1 MRILAVDTATEICGV
16 GLSTNGKLQVELSFS
31 HGETHARH
39 LMKGVRSVLDL
50 AGMRLGDVDAFA
62 VTRGPGSFTGL
73 RIGISTVKGMAMAMG
88 KPVAS
93 VSSLAVLAHQAGKSE
108 ELICP
113 MLDARRREVYWA
125 VYRWQ
130 DDTLVAVSSEQVG
143 PPAHVGDHIT
153 GPCRFIGNGAQLYQ
167 KEVSKRL
174 THAACWL
181 SGENAG
187 IRIGWVARLARES
200 LLAGI
205 SDDIRTFGPVYL
217 RKSDAELNFGRNI
230 KEPSAHPKLKA

>member
-16 GLSTNGKLQVELSFS
+16 GLSTTGKLQVELSFS

-39 LMKGVRSVLDL
+39 LMEGVRSVLDL
-50 AGMRLGDVDAFA
+50 AGISLADVDAYA

-88 KPVAS
+88 KPVAG
-93 VSSLAVLAHQAGKSE
+93 VSSLAVLAHQVGKSE

-130 DDTLVAVSSEQVG
+130 DDTLVAVLPEQVG
-143 PPAHVGDHIT
+143 PPALVGDHIT
-153 GPCRFIGNGAQLYQ
+153 GPCRFIGSGVRHYQ
-167 KEVSKRL
+167 EEVSGRL
-174 THAACWL
+174 KHAARWIT
-181 SGENAG
+181 GENAR
-187 IRIGWVARLARES
+187 IRVGWVASLARQK
-200 LLAGI
+200 LLQRI

-217 RKSDAELNFGRNI
+217 RKSDAELNFGR
-230 KEPSAHPKLKA
+230 KAKDGNPHSK

>member
-16 GLSTNGKLQVELSFS
+16 GLSTTGKAQQVELSFS
-31 HGETHARH
+31 HGGTHAKH
-39 LMKGVRSVLDL
+39 LMEGVRSILDL
-50 AGMRLGDVDAFA
+50 AGISLADVDAYA

-88 KPVAS
+88 KPVAG

-130 DDTLVAVSSEQVG
+130 DDSLVAVLPEQVG
-143 PPAHVGDHIT
+143 PPAQVGDHIT
-153 GPCRFIGNGAQLYQ
+153 GPCRFIGNGARLYQ
-167 KEVSKRL
+167 KEISGHLRH
-174 THAACWL
+174 TACWMT
-181 SGENAG
+181 GENAR
-187 IRIGWVARLARES
+187 IRIGWVARLARRN
-200 LLAGI
+200 LLEGI

-217 RKSDAELNFGRNI
+217 RKSDAELNFGGRNQNA
-230 KEPSAHPKLKA
+230 K